1 MTEEKRI
8 SPIGTAAIMC
18 LFLVS
23 MGFTVVTPAMATLG
37 AHYVGKDVT
46 WISTLP
52 TLFTV
57 IATALAGSVMGKK
70 VKYRTLAIAA
80 GVLYLIG
87 GCAPALFDNYAGM
100 LVCRAILGFGLG
112 LMAPLGNALIVGNY
126 KGQKQASLLG
136 YGTLFMNGGGIIL
149 QMLGGALAEMNWQ
162 LVFWGHAF
170 GLIGLVMAFFLP
182 EPDAPAAVPEAA
194 SAGKKEKMG
203 KAVWLIAIL
212 FIVFNI
218 LNYPIMLNISTLFE
232 IRNAGGATVAATGLS
247 LYTVAGCVAG
257 LVFGTLFK
265 FAKRWCIALGYI
277 LCGLGALCIYVGQ
290 NAAIMT
296 LGLILIGFGFSTVM
310 PAFFAWVG
318 VVTPAST
325 VAGAI
330 SICMAVMNLG
340 GFVSSFWLKLLTAI
354 FGENILSGIMIE
366 IVVFLIIGVIFLI
379 YSPFKEKKQA

>member
-37 AHYVGKDVT
+37 AHYAGKDVT

-257 LVFGTLFK
+257 LIFGTLFK

-330 SICMAVMNLG
+330 SICMAVMNLAA
-340 GFVSSFWLKLLTAI
+340 SSAP
-354 FGENILSGIMIE
+354 SG
-366 IVVFLIIGVIFLI
+366 
-379 YSPFKEKKQA
+379 

>member
-1 MTEEKRI
+1 MAEEKRI

-37 AHYVGKDVT
+37 AHYAGKDVT

-57 IATALAGSVMGKK
+57 IGTALAGSVMGKK
-70 VKYRTLAIAA
+70 VKYRTLAIAS
-80 GVLYLIG
+80 GLLYVIG

-100 LVCRAILGFGLG
+100 LVCRALLGFGLG
-112 LMAPLGNALIVGNY
+112 LMSPLGNALIVGNY

-136 YGTLFMNGGGIIL
+136 YGTLFMNAGGIIL
-149 QMLGGALAEMNWQ
+149 QMLGGALADMNWQ

-170 GLIGLVMAFFLP
+170 GLVGLIMAFFLP
-182 EPDAPAAVPEAA
+182 EPNAPTVAPETEKT
-194 SAGKKEKMG
+194 GKKEKMSS
-203 KAVWLIAIL
+203 AVWIIAIL
-212 FIVFNI
+212 FVIFNV
-218 LNYPIMLNISTLFE
+218 LNYPIMLNISTLFVM
-232 IRNAGGATVAATGLS
+232 RDAGTAAAAATSLS

-257 LVFGTLFK
+257 LVFGTIFK

-277 LCGLGALCIYVGQ
+277 LCGLGALCVYVGQ
-290 NAAIMT
+290 NAIVMT
-296 LGLILIGFGFSTVM
+296 LGLVLVGFGFSTIM

-330 SICMAVMNLG
+330 SICMAFTNLG
-340 GFVSSFWLKLLTAI
+340 AFISSFWLQFLTAV
-354 FGENILSGIMIE
+354 FGENIMSGIMVE
-366 IVVFLIIGVIFLI
+366 IVVFLVIGAIFLI
-379 YSPFKEKKQA
+379 YSPFKEKKTA

>member
-1 MTEEKRI
+1 MTQEKRI

-23 MGFTVVTPAMATLG
+23 MGFTVVTPAMAVLG
-37 AHYVGKDVT
+37 EHYAGKDVT

-57 IATALAGSVMGKK
+57 LGTALAGSIMGKK
-70 VKYRTLAIAA
+70 VKYRTLAIMS
-80 GVLYLIG
+80 GLLYLIG

-149 QMLGGALAEMNWQ
+149 QMLGGALADMNWQ

-170 GLIGLVMAFFLP
+170 GLVGLLMAFFLP
-182 EPDAPAAVPEAA
+182 EPDAPAPAPEAA
-194 SAGKKEKMG
+194 HAGKKEKMG
-203 KAVWLIAIL
+203 KAVWVIAIL
-212 FIVFNI
+212 FVIFNV
-218 LNYPIMLNISTLFE
+218 LNYPVMLNISGLFVA
-232 IRNAGGATVAATGLS
+232 RNAGTAAAAATALS
-247 LYTVAGCVAG
+247 MYTVAGCVAG
-257 LVFGTLFK
+257 LVFGTIFK
-265 FAKRWCIALGYI
+265 FAKRWCLALGYI
-277 LCGLGALCIYVGQ
+277 LCGLGALCVYAGQ
-290 NAAIMT
+290 TAVIMT
-296 LGLILIGFGFSTVM
+296 LGLILIGFGFSTIM

-330 SICMAVMNLG
+330 SICMAFTNLG
-340 GFVSSFWLKLLTAI
+340 AFISSFWLQLLNAI
-354 FGENILSGIMIE
+354 FGENVMSGLMIE
-366 IVVFLIIGVIFLI
+366 IVVFLIIGVIFVI
-379 YSPFKEKKQA
+379 YSPFKEKKA

>member
-37 AHYVGKDVT
+37 AHYAGKDVT

-162 LVFWGHAF
+162 LVFWAMHLA
-170 GLIGLVMAFFLP
+170 
-182 EPDAPAAVPEAA
+182 
-194 SAGKKEKMG
+194 
-203 KAVWLIAIL
+203 
-212 FIVFNI
+212 
-218 LNYPIMLNISTLFE
+218 
-232 IRNAGGATVAATGLS
+232 
-247 LYTVAGCVAG
+247 
-257 LVFGTLFK
+257 
-265 FAKRWCIALGYI
+265 
-277 LCGLGALCIYVGQ
+277 
-290 NAAIMT
+290 
-296 LGLILIGFGFSTVM
+296 
-310 PAFFAWVG
+310 
-318 VVTPAST
+318 
-325 VAGAI
+325 
-330 SICMAVMNLG
+330 
-340 GFVSSFWLKLLTAI
+340 
-354 FGENILSGIMIE
+354 
-366 IVVFLIIGVIFLI
+366 
-379 YSPFKEKKQA
+379 

>member
-37 AHYVGKDVT
+37 AHYAGKDVT

-149 QMLGGALAEMNWQ
+149 QMLGGTLAEMNWQ

-265 FAKRWCIALGYI
+265 LAKRWCIALGYI

-354 FGENILSGIMIE
+354 FSENILSGIMIE

>member
-23 MGFTVVTPAMATLG
+23 MGFTVVTPAIAVLG
-37 AHYVGKDVT
+37 EHFAGKNVA
-46 WISTLP
+46 WVSTLP

-57 IATALAGSVMGKK
+57 LGTALAGSVMGKK
-70 VKYRTLAIAA
+70 MKYRTLAILS
-80 GVLYLIG
+80 GFLYVIG

-149 QMLGGALAEMNWQ
+149 QMLGGALADVNWQ

-170 GLIGLVMAFFLP
+170 GLIGLFMAFFLP
-182 EPDAPAAVPEAA
+182 EPDAPAPAPEAA
-194 SAGKKEKMG
+194 KSGKKEKMG
-203 KAVWLIAIL
+203 KTVWVIAIL
-212 FIVFNI
+212 FVLFNV
-218 LNYPIMLNISTLFE
+218 LNYPVMLNISGLFVA
-232 IRNAGGATVAATGLS
+232 RQAGTAATAATALS
-247 LYTVAGCVAG
+247 MYTVAGCVAG
-257 LVFGTLFK
+257 LVFGTVFK
-265 FAKRWCIALGYI
+265 FAKRWCVALGYI
-277 LCGLGALCIYVGQ
+277 LCGLVTLFVYVSQ
-290 NAAIMT
+290 NAATMT
-296 LGLILIGFGFSTVM
+296 LGLILIGFGFSTIM

-330 SICMAVMNLG
+330 SICMAFTNLG
-340 GFVSSFWLKLLTAI
+340 AFISTFWLQFLDLV
-354 FGENILSGIMIE
+354 FGESVLSGIMIE

-379 YSPFKEKKQA
+379 YSPFREKKA

>member
-37 AHYVGKDVT
+37 AHYAGKDVT

-265 FAKRWCIALGYI
+265 LAKRWCIALGYI

-354 FGENILSGIMIE
+354 FSENILSGIMIE

>member
-37 AHYVGKDVT
+37 AHYAGKDVT

-265 FAKRWCIALGYI
+265 FAKRWCIAMGYI

>member
-23 MGFTVVTPAMATLG
+23 MGFTVVTPAIAVLG
-37 AHYVGKDVT
+37 EHFAGKNVA
-46 WISTLP
+46 WVSTLP

-57 IATALAGSVMGKK
+57 LGTALAGSVMGKK
-70 VKYRTLAIAA
+70 MKYRTLAILS
-80 GVLYLIG
+80 GFLYVIG

-149 QMLGGALAEMNWQ
+149 QMLGGALADVNWQ

-170 GLIGLVMAFFLP
+170 GLIGLFMAFFLP
-182 EPDAPAAVPEAA
+182 EPDAPAPAPEAA
-194 SAGKKEKMG
+194 KSGKKEKMG
-203 KAVWLIAIL
+203 KTVWVIAIL
-212 FIVFNI
+212 FVLFNV
-218 LNYPIMLNISTLFE
+218 LNYPVMLNISGLFVA
-232 IRNAGGATVAATGLS
+232 RQAGTAATAATALS
-247 LYTVAGCVAG
+247 MYTVTGCVAG
-257 LVFGTLFK
+257 LVFGTVFK
-265 FAKRWCIALGYI
+265 FAKRWCVALGYI
-277 LCGLGALCIYVGQ
+277 LCGLGALCVYVGQ
-290 NAAIMT
+290 NAVIMT
-296 LGLILIGFGFSTVM
+296 LGLILIGFGFSTIM

-330 SICMAVMNLG
+330 SICMAFTNLG
-340 GFVSSFWLKLLTAI
+340 AFISTFWLQFLDLV
-354 FGENILSGIMIE
+354 FGESVLSGIMIE

-379 YSPFKEKKQA
+379 YSPFREKKA

>member
-23 MGFTVVTPAMATLG
+23 MGFTVVTPAIAVLG
-37 AHYVGKDVT
+37 EHFAGKNVA
-46 WISTLP
+46 WVSTLP

-57 IATALAGSVMGKK
+57 LCTALAGSVMGKK
-70 VKYRTLAIAA
+70 LKYRTLAILS
-80 GVLYLIG
+80 GFLYVIG

-149 QMLGGALAEMNWQ
+149 QMLGGALADVNWQ

-170 GLIGLVMAFFLP
+170 GLIGLFMAFFLP
-182 EPDAPAAVPEAA
+182 EPDAPAPAPEAA
-194 SAGKKEKMG
+194 KSGKKEKMG
-203 KAVWLIAIL
+203 KTVWVIAIL
-212 FIVFNI
+212 FVLFNV
-218 LNYPIMLNISTLFE
+218 LNYPVMLNISGLFVA
-232 IRNAGGATVAATGLS
+232 RQAGTAATAATALS
-247 LYTVAGCVAG
+247 MYTVAGCVAG
-257 LVFGTLFK
+257 LVFGTVFK
-265 FAKRWCIALGYI
+265 FAKRWCVALGYI
-277 LCGLGALCIYVGQ
+277 LCGLGALCVYVGQ
-290 NAAIMT
+290 NAVIMT
-296 LGLILIGFGFSTVM
+296 LGLILIGFGFSTIM

-330 SICMAVMNLG
+330 SICMAFTNLG
-340 GFVSSFWLKLLTAI
+340 AFISTFWLQFLDLV
-354 FGENILSGIMIE
+354 FGESVLSGIMIE

-379 YSPFKEKKQA
+379 YSPFREKKA

>member
-37 AHYVGKDVT
+37 AHYAGKDVT

-354 FGENILSGIMIE
+354 FSENILSGIMIE

>member
-1 MTEEKRI
+1 MTQEKRI

-23 MGFTVVTPAMATLG
+23 MGFTVVTPAMAVLG
-37 AHYVGKDVT
+37 EHYAGKDVT

-57 IATALAGSVMGKK
+57 LGTALAGSIMGKK
-70 VKYRTLAIAA
+70 VKYRTLAIMS
-80 GVLYLIG
+80 GLLYLIG

-149 QMLGGALAEMNWQ
+149 QMLGGALADMNWQ

-170 GLIGLVMAFFLP
+170 GLIGLLMAFFLP
-182 EPDAPAAVPEAA
+182 EPDASAPDPEAA
-194 SAGKKEKMG
+194 HAGKKEKMG
-203 KAVWLIAIL
+203 KAVWVIAIL
-212 FIVFNI
+212 FVIFNV
-218 LNYPIMLNISTLFE
+218 LNYPVMLNISGLFVA
-232 IRNAGGATVAATGLS
+232 RNAGTAAAAATALS
-247 LYTVAGCVAG
+247 MYTVAGCVAG
-257 LVFGTLFK
+257 LVFGTIFK
-265 FAKRWCIALGYI
+265 FAKRWCLALGYI
-277 LCGLGALCIYVGQ
+277 LCGLGALCVYAGQ
-290 NAAIMT
+290 TAVIMT
-296 LGLILIGFGFSTVM
+296 MGLILIGFGFSTIM

-330 SICMAVMNLG
+330 SICMAFTNLG
-340 GFVSSFWLKLLTAI
+340 AFISSFWLQLLNAI
-354 FGENILSGIMIE
+354 FGENVMSGLMIE
-366 IVVFLIIGVIFLI
+366 IVVFLIIGVIFVI
-379 YSPFKEKKQA
+379 YSPFKEKKA

>member
-37 AHYVGKDVT
+37 AHYAGKDVT

-87 GCAPALFDNYAGM
+87 GCAP
-100 LVCRAILGFGLG
+100 GLG

-257 LVFGTLFK
+257 LIFGTLFK

>member
-1 MTEEKRI
+1 MTQEKRI

-23 MGFTVVTPAMATLG
+23 MGFTVVTPAMAVLG
-37 AHYVGKDVT
+37 EHYAGKNVT

-57 IATALAGSVMGKK
+57 LGTALAGSIMGKK
-70 VKYRTLAIAA
+70 VKYRTLAILS
-80 GVLYLIG
+80 GLLYLIG

-149 QMLGGALAEMNWQ
+149 QMLGGALADMNWQ

-170 GLIGLVMAFFLP
+170 GLIGLLMAFFLP
-182 EPDAPAAVPEAA
+182 EPDAPAPAPEAA
-194 SAGKKEKMG
+194 HAGKKEKMG
-203 KAVWLIAIL
+203 KAVWVIAIL
-212 FIVFNI
+212 FVIFNV
-218 LNYPIMLNISTLFE
+218 LNYPVMLNISGLFVA
-232 IRNAGGATVAATGLS
+232 RNAGTAAAAATALS
-247 LYTVAGCVAG
+247 MYTVAGCVAG
-257 LVFGTLFK
+257 LVFGTVFK
-265 FAKRWCIALGYI
+265 FAKRWCLALGYI
-277 LCGLGALCIYVGQ
+277 LCGLGALCVYAGQ
-290 NAAIMT
+290 TAVIMT
-296 LGLILIGFGFSTVM
+296 LGLILIGFGFSTIM

-330 SICMAVMNLG
+330 SICMAFTNLG
-340 GFVSSFWLKLLTAI
+340 AFISSFWLQLLNAI
-354 FGENILSGIMIE
+354 FGENVMSGLMIE
-366 IVVFLIIGVIFLI
+366 IVVFLIIGVIFVI
-379 YSPFKEKKQA
+379 YSPFKEKKA

>member
-23 MGFTVVTPAMATLG
+23 MGFTVVTPAIAVLG
-37 AHYVGKDVT
+37 EHFAGKNVA
-46 WISTLP
+46 WVSTLP
-52 TLFTV
+52 PLFTV
-57 IATALAGSVMGKK
+57 LGTALAGSVMGKK
-70 VKYRTLAIAA
+70 MKYRTLAILS
-80 GVLYLIG
+80 GFLYVIG

-149 QMLGGALAEMNWQ
+149 QMLGGALADVNWQ

-170 GLIGLVMAFFLP
+170 GLIGLFMAFFLP
-182 EPDAPAAVPEAA
+182 EPDAPAPAPEAA
-194 SAGKKEKMG
+194 KSGKKEKMG
-203 KAVWLIAIL
+203 KTVWVIAIL
-212 FIVFNI
+212 FVLFNV
-218 LNYPIMLNISTLFE
+218 LNYPVMLNISGLFVA
-232 IRNAGGATVAATGLS
+232 RQAGTAATAATALS
-247 LYTVAGCVAG
+247 MYTVAGCVAG
-257 LVFGTLFK
+257 LVFGTVFK
-265 FAKRWCIALGYI
+265 FAKRWCVALGYI
-277 LCGLGALCIYVGQ
+277 LCGLGALCVYVGQ
-290 NAAIMT
+290 NAVIMT
-296 LGLILIGFGFSTVM
+296 LGLILIGFGFSTIM

-330 SICMAVMNLG
+330 SICMAFTNLG
-340 GFVSSFWLKLLTAI
+340 AFISTFWLQFLDLV
-354 FGENILSGIMIE
+354 FGESVLSGIMIE

-379 YSPFKEKKQA
+379 YSPFREKKA

>member
-1 MTEEKRI
+1 MTEEKKI

-37 AHYVGKDVT
+37 AHFEGKDIT
-46 WISTLP
+46 WVSTLP

-57 IATALAGSVMGKK
+57 LGTALAGSVMGRKM
-70 VKYRTLAIAA
+70 KYRTLAICA
-80 GVLYLIG
+80 GLLYVVG

-100 LVCRAILGFGLG
+100 LVCRALLGFGLG

-149 QMLGGALAEMNWQ
+149 QMLGGALADVNWQ

-182 EPDAPAAVPEAA
+182 EPDVPAQTPQAA
-194 SAGKKEKMG
+194 QSGKKEKMG
-203 KAVWLIAIL
+203 KAVWVVAIL
-212 FIVFNI
+212 FVVFNV
-218 LNYPIMLNISTLFE
+218 LNYPIMLNISSLFV
-232 IRNAGGATVAATGLS
+232 IRGAGTAAAAATSLS
-247 LYTVAGCVAG
+247 FYTVAGCVAG
-257 LVFGTLFK
+257 LVFVTVFK

-277 LCGLGALCIYVGQ
+277 LCGLGALCVYVGQ
-290 NAAIMT
+290 NAVIMT
-296 LGLILIGFGFSTVM
+296 LGLILIGFGFSTIM

-318 VVTPAST
+318 LITPAST

-330 SICMAVMNLG
+330 SICMAFTNLG
-340 GFVSSFWLKLLTAI
+340 AFVSSFWLKFLTAV
-354 FGENILSGIMIE
+354 FGENIMSGIMVE
-366 IVVFLIIGVIFLI
+366 IIVFLIIGVIFII
-379 YSPFKEKKQA
+379 YSPFREKKTA

>member
-265 FAKRWCIALGYI
+265 LAKRWCIALGYI

>member
-18 LFLVS
+18 LFLIS
-23 MGFTVVTPAMATLG
+23 MGFTVVTPAMAVLG
-37 AHYVGKDVT
+37 EHFAGKDVT
-46 WISTLP
+46 WVSTLP

-57 IATALAGSVMGKK
+57 LGTALAGAIMGKK
-70 VKYRTLAIAA
+70 MKYRTLAILA
-80 GVLYLIG
+80 GFLYLIG

-112 LMAPLGNALIVGNY
+112 LMSPLGNALIVGNY

-149 QMLGGALAEMNWQ
+149 QMLGGALADINWQ

-170 GLIGLVMAFFLP
+170 GLIGLIMAFFLP
-182 EPDAPAAVPEAA
+182 EPDAPAAAPEAA
-194 SAGKKEKMG
+194 QTGKKERMG
-203 KAVWLIAIL
+203 KAVWVIAIL
-212 FIVFNI
+212 FVVFNV
-218 LNYPIMLNISTLFE
+218 LNYPVMLNISGLFVT
-232 IRNAGGATVAATGLS
+232 RNAGTAAAAATALS

-257 LVFGTLFK
+257 LVFGTIFK

-277 LCGLGALCIYVGQ
+277 FCGLGALCVYTGQ
-290 NAAIMT
+290 TAVVMT
-296 LGLILIGFGFSTVM
+296 LGLILIGFGFSVIM

-318 VVTPAST
+318 LVTPAST

-330 SICMAVMNLG
+330 SICMAFTNL
-340 GFVSSFWLKLLTAI
+340 
-354 FGENILSGIMIE
+354 
-366 IVVFLIIGVIFLI
+366 
-379 YSPFKEKKQA
+379 

>member
-37 AHYVGKDVT
+37 AHYAGKDVT

-257 LVFGTLFK
+257 LIFGTLFK

-354 FGENILSGIMIE
+354 FSENILSGIMIE

>member
-37 AHYVGKDVT
+37 AHYAGKDVT

-257 LVFGTLFK
+257 LIFGTLFK

>member
-23 MGFTVVTPAMATLG
+23 MGFTVVTPAIAVLG
-37 AHYVGKDVT
+37 EHFAGKNVA
-46 WISTLP
+46 WVSTLP

-57 IATALAGSVMGKK
+57 LGTALAGSVMGKK
-70 VKYRTLAIAA
+70 MKYRTLAILP
-80 GVLYLIG
+80 GFLYVIG

-149 QMLGGALAEMNWQ
+149 QMLGGALADVNWQ

-170 GLIGLVMAFFLP
+170 GLIGLFMAFFLP
-182 EPDAPAAVPEAA
+182 EPDAPAPAPEAA
-194 SAGKKEKMG
+194 KSGKKEKMG
-203 KAVWLIAIL
+203 KTVWVIAIL
-212 FIVFNI
+212 FVLFNV
-218 LNYPIMLNISTLFE
+218 LNYPVMLNISGLFVA
-232 IRNAGGATVAATGLS
+232 RQAGTAATAATALS
-247 LYTVAGCVAG
+247 MYTVAGCVAG
-257 LVFGTLFK
+257 LVFGTVFK
-265 FAKRWCIALGYI
+265 FAKRWCVALGYI
-277 LCGLGALCIYVGQ
+277 LCGLGALCVYVGQ
-290 NAAIMT
+290 NAVIMT
-296 LGLILIGFGFSTVM
+296 LGLILIGFGFSTIM

-330 SICMAVMNLG
+330 SICMAFTNLG
-340 GFVSSFWLKLLTAI
+340 AFISTFWLQFLDLV
-354 FGENILSGIMIE
+354 FGESVLSGIMIE

-379 YSPFKEKKQA
+379 YSPFREKKA

>member
-37 AHYVGKDVT
+37 AHYAGKDVT

-182 EPDAPAAVPEAA
+182 ELDAPAAVPEGA

-265 FAKRWCIALGYI
+265 LAKRWCIALGYI

>member
-1 MTEEKRI
+1 MTQEKRI

-23 MGFTVVTPAMATLG
+23 MGFTVVTPAMAVLG
-37 AHYVGKDVT
+37 EHYAGKDVT

-57 IATALAGSVMGKK
+57 LGTALAGSIMGKK
-70 VKYRTLAIAA
+70 VKYRTLAIMS
-80 GVLYLIG
+80 GLLYLIG

-100 LVCRAILGFGLG
+100 LACRAILGFGLG

-149 QMLGGALAEMNWQ
+149 QMLGGALADMNWQ

-170 GLIGLVMAFFLP
+170 GLIGLLMAFFLP
-182 EPDAPAAVPEAA
+182 EPDAPAPAPEAA
-194 SAGKKEKMG
+194 HAGKKEKMG
-203 KAVWLIAIL
+203 KAVWVIAIL
-212 FIVFNI
+212 FVIFNV
-218 LNYPIMLNISTLFE
+218 LNYPVMLNISGLFVA
-232 IRNAGGATVAATGLS
+232 RNAGTAAAAATALS
-247 LYTVAGCVAG
+247 MYTVAGCVAG
-257 LVFGTLFK
+257 LVFGTIFK
-265 FAKRWCIALGYI
+265 FAKRWCLALGYI
-277 LCGLGALCIYVGQ
+277 LCGLGALCVYVGQ
-290 NAAIMT
+290 TAVIMT
-296 LGLILIGFGFSTVM
+296 LGLILIGFGFSTIM

-330 SICMAVMNLG
+330 SICMAFTNLG
-340 GFVSSFWLKLLTAI
+340 AFISSFWLQLLNAI
-354 FGENILSGIMIE
+354 FGENVMSGLMIE
-366 IVVFLIIGVIFLI
+366 IVVFLIIGVIFVI
-379 YSPFKEKKQA
+379 YSPFKEKKA

>member
-330 SICMAVMNLG
+330 SIWMAFTNLG
-340 GFVSSFWLKLLTAI
+340 GFVSSFWLKLLNAI
-354 FGENILSGIMIE
+354 FGENIMSGIMIE

>member
-37 AHYVGKDVT
+37 AHYAGKDVT

>member
-37 AHYVGKDVT
+37 AHYAGKDVT

-265 FAKRWCIALGYI
+265 LAKRWCIALGYI

>member
-296 LGLILIGFGFSTVM
+296 LGLILIGFGFSIVM